1 MYTFSID
8 EQIKLLKQRVKER
21 SAQITLMENS
31 EDVFSK
37 DFVKACQLE
46 QAFDKRTIGSLQE
59 LKHLRSVAKELEETV
74 RDKLYKKAS
83 KGAYRRAV
91 NEDMEA
97 NIF

>member
-1 MYTFSID
+1 MYTFSLD

-46 QAFDKRTIGSLQE
+46 QAFDKRMIGSLQE
-59 LKHLRSVAKELEETV
+59 LKHLRVALDEIEQSIATS
-74 RDKLYKKAS
+74 LYKKVA

-91 NEDMEA
+91 NADMEA

>member
-1 MYTFSID
+1 MYTFSLD

-46 QAFDKRTIGSLQE
+46 QAFDKRVIGSLTK
-59 LKHLRSVAKELEETV
+59 LKEFYYCISTIEEEITTAYKMRKAKLA
-74 RDKLYKKAS
+74 YKN
-83 KGAYRRAV
+83 AV
-91 NEDMEA
+91 NADMEA

>member
-1 MYTFSID
+1 MYTFSLD

-59 LKHLRSVAKELEETV
+59 LKHLVALLKSLKKLFGTSSTKRLLKEPTAEL
-74 RDKLYKKAS
+74 
-83 KGAYRRAV
+83 
-91 NEDMEA
+91 
-97 NIF
+97 